1 MSFFKR
7 AIYATTRRLSKT
19 IIMLI
24 ILLAI
29 ANLIITGISI
39 QNATDTAK
47 VLARQKL
54 GAEIT
59 LSFDSSKAMKQS
71 VDEMKNSDSSS
82 KKAINNITY
91 EPITDEMIT
100 QVTAN
105 EHVVDYNL
113 IVNTNAYASD
123 FETVTDETEQN
134 IKNSEDE
141 TKQQIEDAKQ
151 SAESAKEQ
159 VKSFNNSNSSGTGS
173 GRENGGQGAGMPTLN
188 LDFNVNINMANVVS
202 PDLTVIGVS
211 NYELEENFTSNN
223 YTIVDG
229 EGIYG
234 TSEIQNKVLIEE
246 SLATANDLSVGDAI
260 KVKVTSEGTELEL
273 TIVGIYKAENV
284 TNSGMSGMSVSLD
297 YNKIFV
303 DYKTALNIKE
313 TGTSE
318 KETSDTKTMYRG
330 VQNSSTGID
339 SVVFEVDDPAN
350 VDEVL
355 EYASTNTNIDLEKFK
370 LDANTEEY
378 EEMIKPLEN
387 VASFSKLLIII
398 VAIAGALIIML
409 VMMLWIKERTY
420 ETGVLL
426 SLGESKIKIMLQYV
440 TEILIIA
447 VIAFTISIF
456 TGNIISQKV
465 GNELLAKEITAT
477 QTETTQSSSEQKNI
491 RPDDRN
497 VSDEVE
503 VVSQIDV
510 SVNTNV
516 ILQLYGIGI
525 AIVIVSSILPNIIIL
540 RYKPKKIL
548 TNA

>member
-59 LSFDSSKAMKQS
+59 LSFDSSKAMKKS

-100 QVTAN
+100 QVTSN

-173 GRENGGQGAGMPTLN
+173 GRGNGGQGAGMPTLN

>member
-1 MSFFKR
+1 MSFLKR

-39 QNATDTAK
+39 QNATETAK

-59 LSFDSSKAMKQS
+59 LSFDSSKAMQQS
-71 VDEMKNSDSSS
+71 VQEMKNSDSSS
-82 KKAINNITY
+82 KKAISNITY
-91 EPITDEMIT
+91 EPITDEMIS
-100 QVTAN
+100 QIIAN
-105 EHVVDYNL
+105 EHVANYNL

-123 FETVTDETEQN
+123 FETVTDETEQS

-151 SAESAKEQ
+151 SAESAKQQ
-159 VKSFNNSNSSGTGS
+159 VKSFNNSNSSS
-173 GRENGGQGAGMPTLN
+173 GMGRGNGGEGGNMPKLN
-188 LDFNVNINMANVVS
+188 LDFNVNIDMANVVS
-202 PDLTVIGVS
+202 PDLTVVGVS

-223 YTIVDG
+223 YTIING

-234 TSEIQNKVLIEE
+234 TSEIKNEVLIEE
-246 SLATANDLSVGDAI
+246 SLATANELAVGDKI
-260 KVKVTSEGTELEL
+260 KIKATDEGNEMEL

-284 TNSGMSGMSVSLD
+284 TNSGMTGMSVSLD

-303 DYKTALNIKE
+303 DAKTALNIKQVA
-313 TGTSE
+313 TTE
-318 KETSDTKTMYRG
+318 KETSESTTTMYRG
-330 VQNSSTGID
+330 MQNSSSGID

-355 EYASTNTNIDLEKFK
+355 EYVSTTNIDLDKFK
-370 LDANTEEY
+370 IDANTEEY

-447 VIAFTISIF
+447 VVAFTISIF

-465 GNELLAKEITAT
+465 GNELLAKEVTAT
-477 QTETTQSSSEQKNI
+477 QTETISLNSDKM
-491 RPDDRN
+491 RMKPDDMN
-497 VSDEVE
+497 AQNKDVE
-503 VVSQIDV
+503 VISQIDV
-510 SVNTNV
+510 SVNPTV
-516 ILQLYGIGI
+516 ILELYGIGI
-525 AIVIVSSILPNIIIL
+525 GIVIISSILPTIMIL

>member
-260 KVKVTSEGTELEL
+260 KVKATSEGTELEL

>member
-173 GRENGGQGAGMPTLN
+173 GRGNGGQGAGMPTLN